1 MVEHLNGLKVCSR
14 RFRRVGIV
22 LSSIIVMAVPV
33 FMETGCTRG
42 ADRADIK
49 RPTVTGVTV
58 TAVSPVQSDKVYEA
72 SGTVR
77 SDRTSIIASRVMGS
91 VTSLNVKEG
100 DTVTTGRLLL
110 TLDDTDARQRL
121 RAATMA
127 VEAAGQNKD
136 LAEATWKRYQGLF
149 DQQVISRQEMDR
161 VETDRKV
168 AAAEFERAGAMA
180 QEAATYLS
188 FTRIVASAPGV
199 VTAKHTDVG
208 SMASPGTPLLTIE
221 GIGDAYVEVHADEGL
236 SGRILPGMGVE
247 VIVDAL
253 GKDFH
258 GTVREV
264 LPDID
269 PRTRTFTVK
278 IDIPD
283 RNLRTGLFTRARLPV
298 GRKEALVVP
307 AGAIIRKGQLTG
319 VYVVDGSGVISYRLI
334 KEGPESGE
342 GIEVLSGLSAGERIV
357 TGGVE
362 RAVDGGA
369 IAENPR

>member
-1 MVEHLNGLKVCSR
+1 MVEHLNGLNVCSWKP
-14 RFRRVGIV
+14 RRVGII
-22 LSSIIVMAVPV
+22 LSSIIVMALPV
-33 FMETGCTRG
+33 FMETGCTRE

-49 RPTVTGVTV
+49 RPAVTGVTV
-58 TAVSPVQSDKVYEA
+58 TAISPVKSDEVYEA

-100 DTVTTGRLLL
+100 DTVTAGGLLL

-127 VEAAGQNKD
+127 VEAARQNKD

-149 DQQVISRQEMDR
+149 DQQVISRQEMDK

-208 SMASPGTPLLTIE
+208 SMASPGTPLLTLE

-247 VIVDAL
+247 VIVEAL
-253 GKDFH
+253 GKGFH

-264 LPDID
+264 PPDID

-283 RNLRTGLFTRARLPV
+283 RDLRTGLFARARLPV
-298 GRKEALVVP
+298 GRKEALAVP
-307 AGAIIRKGQLTG
+307 AGAIVRKGQLTG

-334 KEGPESGE
+334 KEGPETGE
-342 GIEVLSGLSAGERIV
+342 GIEVLSGLSAGERII

-362 RAVDGGA
+362 RAVDGGV
-369 IAENPR
+369 ITENPR